1 MATDC
6 MIVGF
11 NDYSFDDYI
20 EALEV
25 GGKTGVSYRDSN
37 LSFLT
42 YEGTRLRALDVL
54 NKHAASLKIEGAEL
68 NNSDFLWPVIT
79 YLGTYLN
86 KRGISFDY
94 VRLFH
99 QDREKLK
106 ASLIQQDVRT
116 VAITTTVYV
125 TPQPIMEIV
134 DFVRR
139 YDPKATIVIGGPYL
153 ADLPKILDKA
163 ALAEHLEM
171 LGADIYIFGAEGEET
186 LVKLISA
193 LKSGAEYQH
202 LDNIGYQTAA
212 GFKVN
217 TIVAEGNSLEENMVD
232 YSLFDKKD
240 IGEFVTVRTAKSC
253 PFACAF
259 CGFPERAGKYKYL
272 PVEYVERELN
282 AIRDIGGVSTITF
295 IDDTFNVPK
304 GRFKDMLRM
313 MIKNNYQFRWNS
325 YLRSDHVDDEALEL
339 MAASGCD
346 GVFLG
351 VESGST
357 DILINMAKNS
367 RPEHYRRVIKKCREL
382 GIVTYASVIIGFP
395 GEDRRTVQE
404 SIDFL
409 NDAKPDFFR
418 AQVWYADPITPIY
431 KKGQDY
437 DLSGQAFQW
446 QHRTMDSMEAAYYVE
461 KMFLCVTGSTWLPQN
476 GFEPWSLYYL
486 QRKGMTLGKIHA
498 YLEYFNDGLKQ
509 KLLSKNSPDVGRA
522 AYQNMVSVLTGDAL
536 SIGSLR
542 FEAQTLDSELVR
554 WANYLKRLSQR
565 TTAWG
570 ADTTRELPSFSRV
583 FSTSSDVSLA
593 QLLEHCMA
601 VTGTF
606 DGLNVVVDCTSQPKA
621 GVPIP
626 YVSAPMLEGVE
637 APSTDQKFDALS
649 SLPGLYLLR
658 DYHAGVDLCGVGLTE
673 IPLGCVMLM
682 QGEEQSA
689 EDVETY
695 YLNNVAAYHKSLGLI
710 VVDQGNARVTLHL
723 PKLYLDDPQWRTLT
737 EWREMPVLSTESTVA
752 AMAAPCFSFE

>member
-20 EALEV
+20 EALEI

-42 YEGTRLRALDVL
+42 YEGARLRALDVL
-54 NKHAASLKIEGAEL
+54 NKHAATLKNHDAEL

-79 YLGTYLN
+79 YLGTYLS

-94 VRLFH
+94 IRLFH

-106 ASLIQQDVRT
+106 ACLVQQEVTT

-139 YDPKATIVIGGPYL
+139 YDQKTTVIIGGPYL
-153 ADLPKILDKA
+153 ADLPKILDQE

-186 LVKLISA
+186 LVKVISA
-193 LKSGAEYQH
+193 LKAGEDYRH
-202 LDNIGYQTAA
+202 LDSIGYRTET

-217 TIVAEGNSLEENMVD
+217 TIVPEGNSLEENMVD

-282 AIRDIGGVSTITF
+282 AIRDIGGVTTITF

-304 GRFKDMLRM
+304 GRFKEMLRM
-313 MIKNNYQFRWNS
+313 MIKNDYQFRWNS

-409 NDAKPDFFR
+409 NEAKPDFFR

-446 QHRTMDSMEAAYYVE
+446 QHRTMESMEAAYYVE

-486 QRKGMTLGKIHA
+486 QRKGMTLGIIRS
-498 YLEYFNDGLKQ
+498 YLEHFNDGLKQ

-522 AYQNMVSVLTGDAL
+522 AYQNMVRVLMGDHLPA
-536 SIGSLR
+536 GSLR
-542 FEAQTLDSELVR
+542 FEAQALDSELLR
-554 WANYLKRLSQR
+554 WAKYLKHLSLR
-565 TTAWG
+565 RASWHS
-570 ADTTRELPSFSRV
+570 DTTRQLPSFRKT
-583 FSTSSDVSLA
+583 FSATSAISLA
-593 QLLEHCMA
+593 RLVEHCIA
-601 VTGTF
+601 VAGTA
-606 DGLNVVVDCTSQPKA
+606 DGLNLVVDCSGLPSTGTP
-621 GVPIP
+621 VPFVMASP
-626 YVSAPMLEGVE
+626 LEEGD
-637 APSTDQKFDALS
+637 APSNDPGFDALS

-658 DYHAGVDLCGVGLTE
+658 DHHAGMDLCGAGLTE
-673 IPLGCVMLM
+673 IPLGCVVFI
-682 QGEEQSA
+682 QGLEQSF
-689 EDVETY
+689 EDVQAC
-695 YLNNVAAYHKSLGLI
+695 YLSNIAAYHKSLAFI
-710 VVDQGNARVTLHL
+710 VVNQSTAQITLNL
-723 PKLYLDDPQWRTLT
+723 PKLYLDDPQWQVFS
-737 EWREMPVLSTESTVA
+737 EWQEIPVSRTESTVA
-752 AMAAPCFSFE
+752 TIAAPSFSFE

>member
-20 EALEV
+20 EALEI
-25 GGKTGVSYRDSN
+25 GGKNGVSYRDSN

-54 NKHAASLKIEGAEL
+54 NKHAATLKIHAAEL

-94 VRLFH
+94 IRLFH

-106 ASLIQQDVRT
+106 ASLVEQDVTT

-134 DFVRR
+134 DFVRQ
-139 YDPKATIVIGGPYL
+139 YDQKTTVIIGGPYL
-153 ADLPKILDKA
+153 ADLPKILDQE

-186 LVKLISA
+186 LVKVVSA
-193 LKSGAEYQH
+193 LKAGEDYRH
-202 LDNIGYQTAA
+202 LNSIGYRTET
-212 GFKVN
+212 GFTVN
-217 TIVAEGNSLEENMVD
+217 AIVPEGNSLEDNMVD

-282 AIRDIGGVSTITF
+282 AIRNIGGVTTITF

-304 GRFKDMLRM
+304 GRFKEMLRM
-313 MIKNNYQFRWNS
+313 MIKNDYQFRWNS

-339 MAASGCD
+339 MAASGCE

-409 NDAKPDFFR
+409 NEAKPDFFR

-437 DLSGQAFQW
+437 ELLGQAFQW

-486 QRKGMTLGKIHA
+486 QRKGMTLGRIRS
-498 YLEYFNDGLKQ
+498 YLEHFNDGLKQ
-509 KLLSKNSPDVGRA
+509 KLLSKSSPDVGRA
-522 AYQNMVSVLTGDAL
+522 AYRNMISVLKDDHVP
-536 SIGSLR
+536 IGPLR
-542 FEAQTLDSELVR
+542 FEAQALGSELVR
-554 WANYLKRLSQR
+554 WSKYLKHLSLR
-565 TTAWG
+565 G
-570 ADTTRELPSFSRV
+570 ASWHSDTTRQLPSFSKT
-583 FSTSSDVSLA
+583 FSTTSAVSLA
-593 QLLEHCMA
+593 RLVEHCTA
-601 VTGTF
+601 VTGTT
-606 DGLNVVVDCTSQPKA
+606 DGLNLVVDCSDLPNGGTA
-621 GVPIP
+621 IP
-626 YVSAPMLEGVE
+626 FVMTPSLYEDDAPLNDPG
-637 APSTDQKFDALS
+637 FDALS

-658 DYHAGVDLCGVGLTE
+658 DHQAGVDLCGAGLTK
-673 IPLGCVMLM
+673 IPLGCVFFI
-682 QGEEQSA
+682 QGLEQSP
-689 EDVETY
+689 EDIQAY
-695 YLNNVAAYHKSLGLI
+695 YLSSIAAYHKALALI
-710 VVDQGNARVTLHL
+710 VVNQHAAQVIVNL
-723 PKLYLDDPQWRTLT
+723 PKLYFDDPKWQVFSGWQ
-737 EWREMPVLSTESTVA
+737 EIPVLRVESTVA
-752 AMAAPCFSFE
+752 TNAAPSFSFE